1 MAKKK
6 KKKPQPEIEEKS
18 SLRWLWI
25 AIALALFV
33 AAFLMM
39 HKKPKAQVAEITF
52 RDYGTVTVAL
62 DAKNAPKTVAQ
73 FVKLAEDGF
82 YDGTVIHRAIPNL
95 LIQGGAPRDG
105 ETAPNVKGEF
115 AKNGVNNERSHVR
128 GTISLARATAPD
140 SGSSQFFIV
149 CRDYPSWDGSYAAF
163 GEVTSGMEIVDAIA
177 NREIYTSDEMGFLPE
192 DAQVVIESIVIKAA
206 D

>member
-6 KKKPQPEIEEKS
+6 KKKPQPEKKS
-18 SLRWLWI
+18 ALRWLWVI
-25 AIALALFV
+25 VALALFA
-33 AAFLMM
+33 AAFLML
-39 HKKPKAQVAEITF
+39 HKKPKARIAEITF

-73 FVKLAEDGF
+73 FVKLAEEGF

-105 ETAPNVKGEF
+105 ESAPYVKGEF
-115 AKNGVNNERSHVR
+115 KENGVNNERSHVR
-128 GTISLARATAPD
+128 GTISLARATPYD

-149 CRDYPSWDGSYAAF
+149 CRDYPDWDGSYAAF
-163 GEVTSGMEIVDAIA
+163 GEVTDGMEIVDAIA

-192 DAQVVIESIVIKAA
+192 EAQVVIERVVMKDA